1 LCFRWTRRTNE
12 ATLSAENMSEKS
24 DSELNDELRP
34 EYDLRKLLKD
44 GVRGKYVVSGDEDMA
59 VSTITQLIPLY
70 VDADDVIRI
79 SGTRVTLDTLVVAFA
94 EGATAEEITQQYPV
108 LNLADVYS
116 VIGYYL
122 RHPAEVQSY
131 LRQRQQRVETVR
143 QQNETR
149 FDPAGVRERL
159 LSRRA
164 S

>member
-1 LCFRWTRRTNE
+1 
-12 ATLSAENMSEKS
+12 MSEKS

-59 VSTITQLIPLY
+59 VPTITELIPLQ
-70 VDADDVIRI
+70 VDADDVIRV
-79 SGTRVTLDTLVVAFA
+79 SGTRVSLDTLVAAFS
-94 EGATAEEITQQYPV
+94 EGATAEEITQQYPA
-108 LNLADVYS
+108 LKLADVYS

-122 RHPAEVQSY
+122 RHPIEVHSY
-131 LRQRQQRVETVR
+131 LQQRQLRAEAAR
-143 QQNETR
+143 QQNENR
-149 FDPAGVRERL
+149 FDPAGIRERL

>member
-1 LCFRWTRRTNE
+1 
-12 ATLSAENMSEKS
+12 MSEKP
-24 DSELNDELRP
+24 DSELNDDLRP

-59 VSTITQLIPLY
+59 APAITELIPLQ
-70 VDADDVIRI
+70 VDADDIIRV
-79 SGTRVTLDTLVVAFA
+79 SGTRVTLDTLVTAFA
-94 EGATAEEITQQYPV
+94 EGATAEEITQQYPT

-116 VIGYYL
+116 VLGYYL
-122 RHPAEVQSY
+122 RHPVEVHSY
-131 LRQRQQRVETVR
+131 LRQRQQRAEAAR

-149 FDPAGVRERL
+149 FDPAGIRERL

>member
-1 LCFRWTRRTNE
+1 
-12 ATLSAENMSEKS
+12 MSEKF
-24 DSELNDELRP
+24 DSEPNDELRP
-34 EYDLRKLLKD
+34 DDLHKLLKHGKRD
-44 GVRGKYVVSGDEDMA
+44 KYVVPRHETMA
-59 VSTITQLIPLY
+59 TAVIAELIPLH
-70 VDADDVIRI
+70 VDADGVIRV
-79 SGTRVTLDTLVVAFA
+79 SNTRVPLDTLVVAFS
-94 EGATAEEITQQYPV
+94 EGATAEEITQQYPA

-131 LRQRQQRVETVR
+131 LQQWQQRAEATR

-149 FDPAGVRERL
+149 FDPAGIRERL

>member
-1 LCFRWTRRTNE
+1 
-12 ATLSAENMSEKS
+12 MSEKS

-34 EYDLRKLLKD
+34 EYDLSRLLKD

-59 VSTITQLIPLY
+59 VPAITELIPLH
-70 VDADDVIRI
+70 VDADDVIRV
-79 SGTRVTLDTLVVAFA
+79 SGTRVMLDTLVAAFS
-94 EGATAEEITQQYPV
+94 EGATAEEITQQYPA

-131 LRQRQQRVETVR
+131 LRQRQERAGTVR
-143 QQNETR
+143 QQNESR

-159 LSRRA
+159 LLRQTR
-164 S
+164 